1 MINTFKIQDLHVKIK
16 HGNEHEEAAKDIL
29 KGLSLEIKTGE
40 VHCLMGPNG
49 SGKSTLAFSVMGHPK
64 YEVEKGKITLNNTD
78 ILAMEPHERARA
90 GLFLSF
96 QYPSALPGVTLESLI
111 RASYNASTG
120 ENVNP
125 LHFRNK
131 IMKPAIKELKI
142 PVTFLD
148 RYANDGFSGGEKK
161 KAEILQ
167 MSVLKPKIVILDE
180 TDSGLDVDAL
190 KLVCEQINLQRDTAG
205 ILVITHYPRILQYLK
220 PDFIHVMKEGKIA
233 ISAKGQ
239 ELAHQ
244 IEQEGYENLIAA

>member
-1 MINTFKIQDLHVKIK
+1 MTNHLKIQDLHVKIT
-16 HGNEHEEAAKDIL
+16 HDNNHEEEKKEIL

-49 SGKSTLAFSVMGHPK
+49 SGKSTLAFSIMGHPK
-64 YEVEKGKITLNNTD
+64 YDIEKGKVTLNDKD
-78 ILAMEPHERARA
+78 ILAMEPHERARS
-90 GLFLSF
+90 GIFLSF

-111 RASYNASTG
+111 RASYNAYTG
-120 ENVNP
+120 ESVNP

-167 MSVLKPKIVILDE
+167 MAVLKPKIVILDE

-190 KLVCEQINLQRDTAG
+190 KLVCEQINLQRSTAG
-205 ILVITHYPRILQYLK
+205 ILVITHYPRILEYLK
-220 PDFIHVMKEGKIA
+220 PDYIHVMKEGKIA
-233 ISAKGQ
+233 LSAQGK
-239 ELAHQ
+239 ELATK
-244 IEQEGYENLIAA
+244 IEQEGYENLIK

>member
-1 MINTFKIQDLHVKIK
+1 MTHTFKIQDLHVKVK
-16 HGNEHEEAAKDIL
+16 NNDEQRDIL
-29 KGLSLEIKTGE
+29 RGLSLQIKTGE

-49 SGKSTLAFSVMGHPK
+49 SGKSTLALSIMGHPK
-64 YEVEKGKITLNNTD
+64 YEVEKGEILLNGQD
-78 ILAMEPHERARA
+78 ILAIEPHERAKA
-90 GLFLSF
+90 GIFLSF

-111 RASYNASTG
+111 RAAYNAQTG

-131 IMKPAIKELKI
+131 IMKPAIKDLKI

-190 KLVCEQINLQRDTAG
+190 KLVCEQINLQKDTAG
-205 ILVITHYPRILQYLK
+205 ILVITHYPRILEYLK
-220 PDFIHVMKEGKIA
+220 PDFIHVMQEGRIA
-233 ISAKGQ
+233 LSAPGQ
-239 ELAHQ
+239 ELAHK
-244 IEQEGYENLIAA
+244 IEQEGYENLIEARA